1 MCVQSFVHI
10 FIKKNKNLNLKVQES
25 EKQPQEP
32 FKQSPC
38 FIDTDWSVTW
48 QQQSAEQM
56 EGTGGT

>member
-38 FIDTDWSVTW
+38 FIDTDWSVT
-48 QQQSAEQM
+48 
-56 EGTGGT
+56 